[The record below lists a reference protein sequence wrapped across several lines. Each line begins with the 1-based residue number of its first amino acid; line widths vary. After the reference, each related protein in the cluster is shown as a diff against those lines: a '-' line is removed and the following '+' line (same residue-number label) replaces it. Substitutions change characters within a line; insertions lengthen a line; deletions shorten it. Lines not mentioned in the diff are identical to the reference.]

1 MERYVDF
8 DGVVFD
14 TEKILFDDNYYKMKL
29 DPDFDKT
36 QYVQNIDWYEL
47 ISKSEEINNAINIL
61 RELKRTVKI
70 LTKVNSLDNEAKAK
84 VRILRELDIKSDILL
99 VPFNLKKTD
108 IVDAEGNILVDDTI
122 HNLEDWEQAR
132 GIPIFFNKD
141 YLDLDNWDRKN
152 TKYRKVKSLE
162 FLLR

>member
-14 TEKILFDDNYYKMKL
+14 TETILFDDNYYKMKL

-36 QYVQNIDWYEL
+36 QYVQNIDCYEL

-84 VRILRELDIKSDILL
+84 VRILRELDIRSDILL

-108 IVDAEGNILVDDTI
+108 IVDAEGNILVDNTV
-122 HNLEDWEQAR
+122 HNLDDWSLNK
-132 GIPIFFNKD
+132 GIPIFFNKEG
-141 YLDLDNWDRKN
+141 LDIDNWDNIN